1 MIVATGGPTGT
12 NGMCD
17 AAARFETANVSA
29 SAAPTWINWT
39 GGDSLY
45 SVAITGPAVYVG
57 GHQRWLDNPLGFD
70 SAGPGAVSRP
80 GIGAINPVTGRALAW
95 NPTKSRNHGT
105 MVLYPTPQG
114 LWVGSDGEEFG
125 HEDHA
130 GIGFAPL
137 VVAARPDGRIRL
149 GAGATVG
156 NDIYNT
162 TGAGQTRTGSAARGQ
177 AVTYYVTAQNDAP
190 VAERLRLQGQPS
202 TPNFTVVYRDPAGA
216 NITTA
221 VTNGTYTTPILA
233 TNGTHQVKIV
243 VTVGNAAPSGASTT
257 RTLTAISTTQPTIK
271 DTVRFVTTRA

>member
-1 MIVATGGPTGT
+1 
-12 NGMCD
+12 MCD

-29 SAAPTWINWT
+29 NAAPTWINWT
-39 GGDSLY
+39 GGDSLF

-57 GHQRWLDNPLGFD
+57 GHQRWLDNPQGFD

-105 MVLYPTPQG
+105 MVLYATPQG

-137 VVAARPDGRIRL
+137 DVTNDTARPDGRIRRGT
-149 GAGATVG
+149 GAVVG
-156 NDIYNT
+156 NNIYNT
-162 TGAGQTRTGSAARGQ
+162 TGAGQTRTGTAARGQ

-233 TNGTHQVKIV
+233 TNGTHQIKIV